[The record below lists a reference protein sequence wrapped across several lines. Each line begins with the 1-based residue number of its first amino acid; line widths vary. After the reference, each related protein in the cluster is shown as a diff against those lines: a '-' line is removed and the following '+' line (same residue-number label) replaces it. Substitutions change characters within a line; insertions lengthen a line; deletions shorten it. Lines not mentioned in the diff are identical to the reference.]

1 MKIQEFVTIILS
13 SPGLTNVVMIAN
25 RRVVSD
31 DSTIHGHGSLPS
43 YSQDC
48 WRCVHGGFELA
59 SLKQDYRITNLS
71 HLFRNRPFW
80 NWSGTVKTLVLLEHF
95 LCWNTDTKSKK
106 SLPLTLS
113 RSSLLSSLWCRSS
126 LRHRQL
132 NYGSQMCAA
141 ACDMFSTFAA
151 YPGFL
156 SVTHGPY
163 FRCFWFFKGLF
174 FFPSFLP
181 SSVWTVGEFIYELR
195 FELFMYLRTDGY
207 ECLINLVWCCDLDVL
222 FMYDSF

>member
-13 SPGLTNVVMIAN
+13 SPNLSNVVMIAN
-25 RRVVSD
+25 RRVVSY

-43 YSQDC
+43 YSQNC
-48 WRCVHGGFELA
+48 WRCVHGVVELL
-59 SLKQDYRITNLS
+59 SSKQDCRITNLG

-95 LCWNTDTKSKK
+95 LCWNTDSKSKK

-113 RSSLLSSLWCRSS
+113 WSSLLSSLWCRSS
-126 LRHRQL
+126 LRHSTANWTMVLKCVSPRATR
-132 NYGSQMCAA
+132 SQP
-141 ACDMFSTFAA
+141 FPT

-163 FRCFWFFKGLF
+163 FRCFWFLKPYFLCFWFFKGLF
-174 FFPSFLP
+174 FFLHFCLP
-181 SSVWTVGEFIYELR
+181 LSELCGEFIYELS
-195 FELFMYLRTDGY
+195 FELFMYFRTDGY
-207 ECLINLVWCCDLDVL
+207 ECLINLG
-222 FMYDSF
+222 